1 MRRRSM
7 GRRWVV
13 RRHVLS
19 LEPLSCALDQ
29 AFLNSISWPLH
40 RAYREAQRSG
50 DATTMLRI
58 RLEVQRERSA
68 WALARS

>member
-1 MRRRSM
+1 
-7 GRRWVV
+7 VL

-40 RAYREAQRSG
+40 RAYREARRVG
-50 DATTMLRI
+50 DASTMLRI
-58 RLEVQRERSA
+58 RLEVQRERVE
-68 WALARS
+68 WALAQS